1 MLNGRG
7 IPNLV
12 YKYLVPNRGILHC
25 LKLPKQKFVG
35 VTSRQVFGLNKIRK
49 T

>member
-7 IPNLV
+7 IPN
-12 YKYLVPNRGILHC
+12 LVPNRGILHC